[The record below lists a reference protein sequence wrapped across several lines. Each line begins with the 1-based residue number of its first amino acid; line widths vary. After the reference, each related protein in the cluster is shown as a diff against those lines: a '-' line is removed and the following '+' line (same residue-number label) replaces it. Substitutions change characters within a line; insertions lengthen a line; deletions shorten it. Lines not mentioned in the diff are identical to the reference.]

1 MSAQNEDPRIK
12 ARRSAVEQAKVR
24 RRTLV
29 VGSALCV
36 AVVAFL
42 VYVLLNSSL
51 LETRKLEVSGV
62 TGERGRAVEAAA
74 AVPMGSA
81 LAFLDTG
88 AISDRVKEL

>member
-1 MSAQNEDPRIK
+1 MSSQNEDPRIK

-42 VYVLLNSSL
+42 VYVLL
-51 LETRKLEVSGV
+51 
-62 TGERGRAVEAAA
+62 
-74 AVPMGSA
+74 
-81 LAFLDTG
+81 
-88 AISDRVKEL
+88 